1 MLNWFDRLLCWV
13 LSGGSIP
20 LHVAFV
26 MDGNRRFARKKM
38 QSAWKGHAEGAE
50 ALKKI
55 ATACAAVGIRVV
67 SVYGFALG
75 NFHRTPEEVEG
86 LLGLAEA
93 IFKDPDW
100 IQGFLMS
107 ERIRL
112 VVVGDLSFVGD
123 RLREAA
129 AAAERETAGND
140 RLLLRLCVS
149 YGARH
154 EVHRITSPLHLE
166 NEGSGS
172 AAPQWAALSKAEQ
185 HSSRR
190 GAAAAVCAA
199 AAVGLLHSQ
208 LGTAF
213 FMALQGGNCPL
224 PDMLIRTSGEARLS
238 DFLLCEVSEGCFFHF
253 VPVLWP
259 DGSRSK
265 QADCAVVVCAR
276 CSAASWHHI
285 PAFPAG
291 VPPCKIYASVG
302 R

>member
-1 MLNWFDRLLCWV
+1 
-13 LSGGSIP
+13 
-20 LHVAFV
+20 
-26 MDGNRRFARKKM
+26 
-38 QSAWKGHAEGAE
+38 
-50 ALKKI
+50 
-55 ATACAAVGIRVV
+55 
-67 SVYGFALG
+67 
-75 NFHRTPEEVEG
+75 
-86 LLGLAEA
+86 
-93 IFKDPDW
+93 
-100 IQGFLMS
+100 MS

-190 GAAAAVCAA
+190 GSNTAMPICQQLRSALIQ
-199 AAVGLLHSQ
+199 GKWTPDEHLSQ

-259 DGSRSK
+259 DVRPWHLLLCLLHRQLFSFAAVTRAAAVSRLIAPS
-265 QADCAVVVCAR
+265 
-276 CSAASWHHI
+276 
-285 PAFPAG
+285 
-291 VPPCKIYASVG
+291 
-302 R
+302 